1 MGTSQKLVSNWSW
14 INRSWNCLK
23 TKRKWRWKR
32 RQKSSEK
39 STTFIGRLKWM
50 KRMKWMKKREN
61 VSMFYGWIWQQRK
74 YLAPLTNFNFNLPT
88 KWRTNIQWSMLS
100 PRSFVSLTALPFI
113 GWLNGRSIGRDQSE
127 MNSIK
132 DQKKNDKNSI
142 EIFNE

>member
-1 MGTSQKLVSNWSW
+1 MEMKTSPK
-14 INRSWNCLK
+14 IE
-23 TKRKWRWKR
+23 WKIDNVHWPT
-32 RQKSSEK
+32 EMNE
-39 STTFIGRLKWM
+39 TNEM
-50 KRMKWMKKREN
+50 NEKREN

-132 DQKKNDKNSI
+132 DQKKKWQKFNRNIQRVARLKIIQNWTQRWP
-142 EIFNE
+142 EIDHKVTEKWT